1 MKHLSKTFLAL
12 FLLGFAFHA
21 FAQENT
27 KPNFIENELEQY
39 IEDALETWNLPG
51 VAVAIVKDGEVVMA
65 KGFGLQHHQKEE
77 AVDENTLF
85 MIASNTKAFTGH
97 ALALLEYQDRCSLD
111 DKLVKYVPG
120 FAMNEPWLS
129 AQVNLND
136 VLSHRLGLETFQGDF
151 LYFYSDMSKKEV
163 YDKFPK
169 IVPTHGFREEYGY
182 CNVGYFW
189 AGEAIESITGDKWY
203 TFIEDNFV
211 EPLDMNRTQMLSA
224 GIADMEN
231 MAAPHTLQNGVLTA
245 FPPTNIDLIGPA
257 ASMSSSAADL
267 SHWLIAQLDSGR
279 YEGQQ
284 VIPMEVLKET
294 RKPRIARG
302 RSGHIYNRSHY
313 SLYGLGWSMEDYEGY
328 EIISHGGGKAV
339 STPFCKVCG
348 AAMFSI
354 SAIPAESICVR
365 FMSSGS
371 TKLSSI
377 KVYHLSP
384 VMLSMASPAQK

>member
-245 FPPTNIDLIGPA
+245 FPPPWD
-257 ASMSSSAADL
+257 
-267 SHWLIAQLDSGR
+267 
-279 YEGQQ
+279 
-284 VIPMEVLKET
+284 
-294 RKPRIARG
+294 
-302 RSGHIYNRSHY
+302 
-313 SLYGLGWSMEDYEGY
+313 
-328 EIISHGGGKAV
+328 IIS
-339 STPFCKVCG
+339 
-348 AAMFSI
+348 
-354 SAIPAESICVR
+354 
-365 FMSSGS
+365 
-371 TKLSSI
+371 
-377 KVYHLSP
+377 
-384 VMLSMASPAQK
+384 